1 MSETSKRIL
10 HSIISETECS
20 NLLESKNFQ
29 TIVRLKVFN
38 GESQTDLDRTVIFSI
53 ESISIDEIK
62 KCMEEIRKFNYPW
75 AKSFHSDTTI
85 NEEYISLK

>member
-1 MSETSKRIL
+1 MSETSKKVL
-10 HSIISETECS
+10 YSIISEAECG

-53 ESISIDEIK
+53 GSISIDQIK
-62 KCMEEIRKFNYPW
+62 KCMEEIRSFNYPW

-85 NEEYISLK
+85 NKEYVSLK